1 MFAPLDFVP
10 LRRECFDGS
19 CLLKK
24 DCPWR
29 FPGIDA
35 FVTNTFQIL
44 KHRFKREERRESNLR
59 GGIVVA
65 LGLEPDLMTSTSPDL
80 VSSLANMGTIC
91 FADSIV
97 LR

>member
-29 FPGIDA
+29 FSGRDA
-35 FVTNTFQIL
+35 FVTNTFRIL
-44 KHRFKREERRESNLR
+44 CSIESKEKK
-59 GGIVVA
+59 G
-65 LGLEPDLMTSTSPDL
+65 E
-80 VSSLANMGTIC
+80 SLISEG
-91 FADSIV
+91 V
-97 LR
+97 